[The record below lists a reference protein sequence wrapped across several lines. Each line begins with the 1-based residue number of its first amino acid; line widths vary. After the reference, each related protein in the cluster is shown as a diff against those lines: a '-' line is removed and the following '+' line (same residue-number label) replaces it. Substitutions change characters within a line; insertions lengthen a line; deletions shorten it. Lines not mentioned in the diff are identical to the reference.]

1 MDRAK
6 DANMRQHYPFL
17 QLTVSALRSPLLHFM
32 SLSWAALAYA
42 GAALLDPLL
51 GLSDGQPPV
60 IQLRLAVAFALVLLF
75 GVRQIV
81 PVMLCHGLLA
91 LLAGMPP
98 MNAAGSALLTGALAA
113 GGTHVLRQYPVQP
126 FPRMRADHYAWFLA
140 VALALSVLHGAVQ
153 AWQAVRPFY
162 LSDWTLHAAA
172 DFAGLLLLVP
182 VIACWRSRLRLAPI
196 VDELRVALPW
206 MALTLGAAG
215 ALFMRELTGPEPYML
230 VLPAVLV
237 WAAIRIKVRW
247 MSALLLLM
255 NALALVGTLRGLG
268 PFGNETPLRALLLL
282 QTFLIT
288 MSIVPYSLSVTLT
301 ERANASRR
309 ARSREAQLLDL
320 FDGSIQG
327 ILIHRQFRP
336 LYANRRA
343 AELLG
348 FQSVADLMASSSL
361 ATMVAADDL
370 PVITSESNR
379 RQLASGRILPMQ
391 ADVIRM
397 DGERRTLDSVIR
409 QVTWDGEAAT
419 QATFIDVTDDL
430 RARREQRNRMLRQE
444 KQLMAI
450 MRLSADTALASGA
463 REALRTLT
471 DVAAH
476 ALDISRASVWRFD
489 EDARRLSCLDLFDA
503 RRQADD
509 SGHSRSAMLDVDVYP
524 RYVAALRQGRT
535 IVANDARTDPTTA
548 DLASYLES
556 EGIVAILD
564 APVFLDGM
572 LAGVVCLEQAGR
584 PRDWAHDEVRFA
596 SELATLLGRFL
607 VARERSTA
615 LDEQARLLAIL
626 DATPDYV
633 STVDTERNVLYL
645 NLAARRML
653 GLPDRQLPEH
663 LRVEDLYPPD
673 GLRHYVDE
681 EMPAVHALGLWVGE
695 TTLRSRSGIDLPV
708 SAVRLAHRD
717 STGKVLFV
725 SSVLRD
731 ISDQKRN
738 EQALRVANETLEQ
751 RVEERTQELAQAN
764 DRLKDLDRLKSMFI
778 ASMSHE
784 LRTPLNSIIG
794 FTGVVLAGMAG
805 ELTTRQQDQLQRVYG
820 SARHLLALITDVIDI
835 SKIEAGFIDTFEERF
850 EVSAVIDEAVQSV
863 RAAARDK
870 QIDIRVSVPAGVMV
884 QADRRRLLQCV
895 LNLASNAVKYTIEG
909 HITVEARVRGSWLDI
924 IVEDTGI
931 GMDEGGLA
939 RLFRPFERIDSQL
952 RVRTP
957 GTGLGLYLTRKIM
970 TELLAGSIEVS
981 STPGVGSR
989 FALHLPREGSGR
1001 AEQGGHP

>member
-1 MDRAK
+1 M
-6 DANMRQHYPFL
+6 
-17 QLTVSALRSPLLHFM
+17 SALRSSFLNSLPLA
-32 SLSWAALAYA
+32 WVALACA
-42 GAALLDPLL
+42 GAALVDPLL

-60 IQLRLAVAFALVLLF
+60 VQFRLAVAFTVVLLF
-75 GVRQIV
+75 GVRKV
-81 PVMLCHGLLA
+81 LPVMLCDGLLS
-91 LLAGMPP
+91 LLAGVPP
-98 MNAAGSALLTGALAA
+98 LNAAGSALLTGTLAA
-113 GGTHVLRQYPVQP
+113 GGTHVLHQYAVPP

-140 VALALSVLHGAVQ
+140 VALALSVLHGAMQ

-162 LSDWTLHAAA
+162 VSDWTLHAAA
-172 DFAGLLLLVP
+172 DFAGLLTLVP
-182 VIACWRSRLRLAPI
+182 VVACWRKRLLL
-196 VDELRVALPW
+196 VTVLDGLRIALPW

-247 MSALLLLM
+247 MSVLLLLM
-255 NALALVGTLRGLG
+255 NALALAGTLRGLG
-268 PFGNETPLRALLLL
+268 PFGHETPLRALLLL

-288 MSIVPYSLSVTLT
+288 MSIVPYSLSVTLN

-309 ARSREAQLLDL
+309 ARLREAQLLDL

-348 FQSVADLMASSSL
+348 FQSVADLMASNSL
-361 ATMVAADDL
+361 AAMVVPDDL
-370 PVITSESNR
+370 PVITSDSNR
-379 RQLASGRILPMQ
+379 RQLASGRTLPMQ
-391 ADVIRM
+391 VDVIRM
-397 DGERRTLDSVIR
+397 DGLRRTLDSVIR

-430 RARREQRNRMLRQE
+430 RARREQRDRMQRQE
-444 KQLMAI
+444 RQLVAI
-450 MRLSADTALASGA
+450 MRLSADTALAGG
-463 REALRTLT
+463 EQDALRTLT
-471 DVAAH
+471 DLAAS

-489 EDARRLSCLDLFDA
+489 GNTGRLCCLNLFDM
-503 RRQADD
+503 RRQAD
-509 SGHSRSAMLDVDVYP
+509 SGGHSGGAVLDMDAYPHYVD
-524 RYVAALRQGRT
+524 ALRQGRA
-535 IVANDARTDPTTA
+535 IVASDARTDQTTA
-548 DLASYLES
+548 DLAGYLES
-556 EGIVAILD
+556 EGVVAVLD
-564 APVFLDGM
+564 APVFLDGV

-584 PRDWAHDEVRFA
+584 THDWAHDEVRFA

-607 VARERSTA
+607 VARERRTA

-645 NLAARRML
+645 NLSARRML
-653 GLPDRQLPEH
+653 GLPELQMPEH

-673 GLRHYVDE
+673 ALRQYMNE
-681 EMPAVHALGLWVGE
+681 EMPAVNAHGLWIGE
-695 TTLRSRSGIDLPV
+695 TTLRNRGGIDLPV

-717 STGKVLFV
+717 GTGNVRFI

-731 ISDQKRN
+731 ISDQKRH

-805 ELTTRQQDQLQRVYG
+805 ELTARQQDQLQRVYG

-835 SKIEAGFIDTFEERF
+835 SKIEAGFIDIFEERF
-850 EVSAVIDEAVQSV
+850 EVSSVVDEAVQSV
-863 RAAARDK
+863 RPAARDK
-870 QIDIRVSVPAGVMV
+870 EIDIRVSVPAGVMV

-952 RVRTP
+952 RVKTP

-970 TELLAGSIEVS
+970 TELLAGSVEVS
-981 STPGVGSR
+981 STPGIGSR
-989 FALHLPREGSGR
+989 FVLHLPREGSGR
-1001 AEQGGHP
+1001 AVQEERP